1 MKCWA
6 NRQKTFQDTSNEQ
19 ETNQPP
25 RNQRREGFALRGEG
39 TSGTAS
45 RMDSNQGLWFY
56 LTFEKTNTKGK
67 REEEPGSTSLG
78 KGPPLYFVPSKF
90 HAGWYPDYSEI

>member
-6 NRQKTFQDTSNEQ
+6 NREKTLQDTSNEQ
-19 ETNQPP
+19 EAKLEGNQPP
-25 RNQRREGFALRGEG
+25 RNHWREGFALRGEG

-45 RMDSNQGLWFY
+45 RMDSNRGLWFY

-78 KGPPLYFVPSKF
+78 KGPLLYFVPSKF
-90 HAGWYPDYSEI
+90 HA